1 MARILIPMLGTLR
14 LRPCLSAPIDERPEL
29 IAIDLLL
36 DSRTEG
42 SWAVLS
48 VKGDVDIYT
57 APRLRERIIQ
67 LADEGSRR
75 IVVDLQGVEFMD
87 STGLSVLV
95 AGLKRLKEND
105 GVLALAVTREPV
117 LRILSITGL
126 DRVFPIY
133 GEVSAATASA

>member
-1 MARILIPMLGTLR
+1 M
-14 LRPCLSAPIDERPEL
+14 
-29 IAIDLLL
+29 

-57 APRLRERIIQ
+57 APRLRERIVG

-105 GVLALAVTREPV
+105 GVLALVVTREPV

-133 GEVSAATASA
+133 NEVSAATASD

>member
-1 MARILIPMLGTLR
+1 LIP
-14 LRPCLSAPIDERPEL
+14 
-29 IAIDLLL
+29 IDLLM

-57 APRLRERIIQ
+57 APRLRERIVG
-67 LADEGSRR
+67 LADEGSLR

-105 GVLALAVTREPV
+105 GVLALVVTREPV

-133 GEVSAATASA
+133 NEVSAATASN

>member
-1 MARILIPMLGTLR
+1 LIP
-14 LRPCLSAPIDERPEL
+14 
-29 IAIDLLL
+29 IDLLL
-36 DSRTEG
+36 DSTTEG
-42 SWAVLS
+42 AWAVLS

-67 LADEGSRR
+67 LADDGQHQ

-105 GVLALAVTREPV
+105 GVLALVVTREPV
-117 LRILSITGL
+117 LRILTITGL

-133 GEVSAATASA
+133 EDVATATASSD

>member
-1 MARILIPMLGTLR
+1 M
-14 LRPCLSAPIDERPEL
+14 
-29 IAIDLLL
+29 
-36 DSRTEG
+36 
-42 SWAVLS
+42 LS

-57 APRLRERIIQ
+57 APRLRERIVQ
-67 LADEGSRR
+67 LADDGMRR

-105 GVLALAVTREPV
+105 GVLALVVTREPV

-133 GEVSAATASA
+133 DEVGAAVTSD

>member
-1 MARILIPMLGTLR
+1 MGPLQVTSLQFVA
-14 LRPCLSAPIDERPEL
+14 ERPEL
-29 IAIDLLL
+29 IPIDLLL

-42 SWAVLS
+42 RWAVLS

-67 LADEGSRR
+67 LADEGSLH

-95 AGLKRLKEND
+95 AGLKRLKEHD
-105 GVLALAVTREPV
+105 GVLALVVTREPV

-133 GEVSAATASA
+133 DEVSAATASS

>member
-1 MARILIPMLGTLR
+1 MARILIPTSGASR
-14 LRPCLSAPIDERPEL
+14 LRPCLSAPVAERPEL
-29 IAIDLLL
+29 IPIDLLL

-67 LADEGSRR
+67 LADDGMRHM
-75 IVVDLQGVEFMD
+75 VVDLQGVEFMD

-105 GVLALAVTREPV
+105 GVLALVVTREPV

-133 GEVSAATASA
+133 DEVAAATASN

>member
-1 MARILIPMLGTLR
+1 MLN
-14 LRPCLSAPIDERPEL
+14 
-29 IAIDLLL
+29 
-36 DSRTEG
+36 
-42 SWAVLS
+42 

-67 LADEGSRR
+67 LADDGMRR
-75 IVVDLQGVEFMD
+75 ILVDLQGVEFMD

-105 GVLALAVTREPV
+105 GVLALVVTREPV

-133 GEVSAATASA
+133 DEVAAAVSD

>member
-1 MARILIPMLGTLR
+1 LAGRRARRGYGRTCPH
-14 LRPCLSAPIDERPEL
+14 PVAERPEL
-29 IAIDLLL
+29 IPIDLLL

-67 LADEGSRR
+67 LADDGKRR
-75 IVVDLQGVEFMD
+75 ILVDLQGVEFMD

-105 GVLALAVTREPV
+105 GVLALVVTREPV

-133 GEVSAATASA
+133 DEVAAATGPN